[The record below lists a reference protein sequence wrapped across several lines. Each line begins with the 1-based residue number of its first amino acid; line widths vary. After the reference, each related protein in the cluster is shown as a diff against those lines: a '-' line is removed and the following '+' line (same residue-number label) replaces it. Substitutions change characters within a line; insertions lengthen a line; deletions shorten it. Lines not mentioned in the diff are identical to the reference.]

1 MMRKTMKKILAV
13 TVAATLMT
21 GALGGCGKDTG
32 ANPGNATDTPANV
45 TDTSDNGKKSAFVS
59 MTELFNTRERV
70 WFYAYAGSI
79 DKDQQVEGIY
89 VTYPDG
95 TYIYTYGGEDLKTL
109 GEYSQM
115 TDEQIIE
122 YVKHNM
128 YDTRI
133 SDTYVYDTANAETSR
148 YVDSNGLK
156 YKFNIITD
164 ASGNNVEAQSLVMQ
178 SYPDIVSYEDNHGEF
193 HEGRPGEIVT
203 AVGVETP
210 YKFNYAL
217 PEKSFVFNGMMGFW
231 DKGDIYTGHYL
242 MLNANGDYE
251 TSKYDYG
258 YKFITRFADDEDL
271 SPEIDKMDAE
281 GVVIDKK
288 QGDVFGEEI
297 IYTDNHV
304 FK

>member
-1 MMRKTMKKILAV
+1 MKKILAV

-45 TDTSDNGKKSAFVS
+45 TDTSDNGKKSHYS
-59 MTELFNTRERV
+59 LTEIFNKKERV
-70 WFYAYAGSI
+70 WFCAQHASI

-122 YVKHNM
+122 YVKNNM

-133 SDTYVYDTANAETSR
+133 SDTFVYDTAKAETSR

-164 ASGNNVEAQSLVMQ
+164 ASGNNVEVQSLVMQ

-217 PEKSFVFNGMMGFW
+217 PEKSLVFDCMDFS
-231 DKGDIYTGHYL
+231 KGDIYTGHYL
-242 MLNANGDYE
+242 MLKANGDYE
-251 TSKYDYG
+251 TSKYDYSYG
-258 YKFITRFADDEDL
+258 FITRFADDEDFVPKL
-271 SPEIDKMDAE
+271 DKMDAE

-288 QGDVFGEEI
+288 QGEVFGEEI